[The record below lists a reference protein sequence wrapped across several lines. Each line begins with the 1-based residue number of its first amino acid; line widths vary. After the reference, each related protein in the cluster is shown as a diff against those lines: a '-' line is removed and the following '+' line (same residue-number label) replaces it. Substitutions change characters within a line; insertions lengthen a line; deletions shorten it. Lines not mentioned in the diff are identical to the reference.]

1 MARQATWTSG
11 RGSAAH
17 GQKGQDQGQGL
28 SQAKSSIPTTRIGYL
43 GVGQKPLLTLAY
55 CCGCA
60 VTATLSRSTFTGL
73 RCKECGHPY
82 GAGAKHVCEDVCFG
96 PLEVVYDYDVIKS
109 RVTRATIEAGPVSIW
124 RYREFLPI
132 EGDPIDV
139 GTGFTPLLK
148 ANRLAKRL
156 GLKNLYIKNDGVNMP
171 TLSFKDRVVSV
182 ALTRARELGF
192 TTVSCA
198 STGNLANSTAAIAA
212 HAGLDCCVF
221 IPSDLEL
228 GKVLGTLIY
237 NPTLMAVKGNYDQV
251 NRLCSEV
258 ANTYGWG
265 FVNINLRPYYSEG
278 SKTLGYEVIE
288 QLGWQL
294 PDHIVAPLA
303 SGSLFTKIRK
313 GFDEFIK
320 VGLVDEKPVRFSGA
334 QAEGCSP
341 IAQAFAEGRD
351 FITPVKPNTIAK
363 SIAIGNPADGPYAID
378 IANRTGGTIAAV
390 SDAEIVAGIQLLAE
404 TEGVFT
410 ETAGG
415 TTIAVLKKLVEQG
428 KIDPSETTV
437 AYITGNGLKT
447 LEAVSDAVGEPLTI
461 EPQLASFNAAWERAQ
476 ASHRSSVD
484 H

>member
-1 MARQATWTSG
+1 M
-11 RGSAAH
+11 
-17 GQKGQDQGQGL
+17 
-28 SQAKSSIPTTRIGYL
+28 I
-43 GVGQKPLLTLAY
+43 
-55 CCGCA
+55 
-60 VTATLSRSTFTGL
+60 VTATLSLSTAGPTFTGL
-73 RCKECGHPY
+73 RCKECGQPY
-82 GAGAKHVCEDVCFG
+82 EAGARHVCEDVCFG
-96 PLEVVYDYDVIKS
+96 PLEVVYDYEAIKS
-109 RVTRATIEAGPVSIW
+109 RVSRATIEAGPASIW

-132 EGDPIDV
+132 AGDPIDV

-148 ANRLAKRL
+148 ANNLAKRL
-156 GLKNLYIKNDGVNMP
+156 GLRSLYIKNDGVNMP

-192 TTVSCA
+192 KTVSCA
-198 STGNLANSTAAIAA
+198 STGNLANSTAAISA

-288 QLGWQL
+288 QLGWEL

-320 VGLVDEKPVRFSGA
+320 CGLVEEKAVRFSGA
-334 QAEGCSP
+334 QAEGCNP
-341 IAQAFAEGRD
+341 IATAFREGRD

-378 IANRTGGTIAAV
+378 IANRTGGNIADV
-390 SDAEIVAGIQLLAE
+390 TDTEIIEGIKLLAE

-428 KIDPSETTV
+428 KINPEERTV

-447 LEAVSDAVGEPLTI
+447 TEAVVDHIGKPYTI
-461 EPQLASFNAAWERAQ
+461 EAQLDSFNAAWRQAQ
-476 ASHRSSVD
+476 AEQAG
-484 H
+484 

>member
-1 MARQATWTSG
+1 M
-11 RGSAAH
+11 
-17 GQKGQDQGQGL
+17 
-28 SQAKSSIPTTRIGYL
+28 
-43 GVGQKPLLTLAY
+43 PLLTSIYY
-55 CCGCA
+55 CGSS

-96 PLEVVYDYDVIKS
+96 PLEVVYDYDLIKS
-109 RVTRATIEAGPVSIW
+109 RVSRATIEAGPVSIW

-182 ALTRARELGF
+182 ALTRAKELGF

-341 IAQAFAEGRD
+341 IAQAYAEGRN

-363 SIAIGNPADGPYAID
+363 SIAIGNPADAPYAID
-378 IANRTGGTIAAV
+378 IANRTGGMIAAV
-390 SDAEIVAGIQLLAE
+390 SDEEIVAGIQLLAE

-447 LEAVSDAVGEPLTI
+447 LEAITGAVAEPLTI

-476 ASHRSSVD
+476 ALHRANPKPLA
-484 H
+484 

>member
-1 MARQATWTSG
+1 
-11 RGSAAH
+11 
-17 GQKGQDQGQGL
+17 
-28 SQAKSSIPTTRIGYL
+28 
-43 GVGQKPLLTLAY
+43 
-55 CCGCA
+55 
-60 VTATLSRSTFTGL
+60 
-73 RCKECGHPY
+73 
-82 GAGAKHVCEDVCFG
+82 
-96 PLEVVYDYDVIKS
+96 
-109 RVTRATIEAGPVSIW
+109 
-124 RYREFLPI
+124 
-132 EGDPIDV
+132 
-139 GTGFTPLLK
+139 
-148 ANRLAKRL
+148 
-156 GLKNLYIKNDGVNMP
+156 MP

-192 TTVSCA
+192 STVSCA

-212 HAGLDCCVF
+212 HAGMDCCVF
-221 IPSDLEL
+221 IPADLEA
-228 GKVLGTLIY
+228 GKILGTLIY

-251 NRLCSEV
+251 NRLCCEV

-303 SGSLFTKIRK
+303 SGSLFTKISK

-320 VGLVDEKPVRFSGA
+320 VGLVDQKKVRFSGA
-334 QAEGCSP
+334 QAKGCSP

-378 IANRTGGTIAAV
+378 LANRTGGSIAAV
-390 SDAEIVAGIQLLAE
+390 SDEEIIAGIQLLAE

-447 LEAVSDAVGEPLTI
+447 TEAVSSAVGEAHTI

-476 ASHRSSVD
+476 ALQRATWDSVSC
-484 H
+484 

>member
-1 MARQATWTSG
+1 
-11 RGSAAH
+11 
-17 GQKGQDQGQGL
+17 
-28 SQAKSSIPTTRIGYL
+28 
-43 GVGQKPLLTLAY
+43 
-55 CCGCA
+55 
-60 VTATLSRSTFTGL
+60 
-73 RCKECGHPY
+73 
-82 GAGAKHVCEDVCFG
+82 VCFG
-96 PLEVVYDYDVIKS
+96 PLEVVYDYDAI
-109 RVTRATIEAGPVSIW
+109 RARTTRASIEAGPVSIW
-124 RYREFLPI
+124 RYRDFLPI

-148 ANRLAKRL
+148 ANRLARRL
-156 GLKNLYIKNDGVNMP
+156 GIKNLYIKNDGVNMP

-192 TTVSCA
+192 STVSCA

-212 HAGLDCCVF
+212 HAGMDCCVF
-221 IPSDLEL
+221 IPADLEA
-228 GKVLGTLIY
+228 GKILGTLIY

-251 NRLCSEV
+251 NRLCCEV

-294 PDHIVAPLA
+294 PDHIVAQLA
-303 SGSLFTKIRK
+303 SGSLFTKISK

-320 VGLVDEKPVRFSGA
+320 VGLVDEKKVRFSGA

-378 IANRTGGTIAAV
+378 LANRTGGSIAAV
-390 SDAEIVAGIQLLAE
+390 TDDEIIAGIQLLAE

-447 LEAVSDAVGEPLTI
+447 TEAVSAVVGEPHTI

-476 ASHRSSVD
+476 SLQRATWESVGV
-484 H
+484 

>member
-1 MARQATWTSG
+1 VV
-11 RGSAAH
+11 AAVSVASDRSH
-17 GQKGQDQGQGL
+17 DV
-28 SQAKSSIPTTRIGYL
+28 SISLAPAS
-43 GVGQKPLLTLAY
+43 VGEH
-55 CCGCA
+55 
-60 VTATLSRSTFTGL
+60 TFTGL
-73 RCKECGHPY
+73 RCKECGQMY
-82 GAGAKHVCEDVCFG
+82 GLGARHVCEDVCFG
-96 PLEVVYDYDVIKS
+96 PLEVVYDYDRIRS
-109 RVTRATIEAGPVSIW
+109 RVSRATIEAGPTSIW
-124 RYREFLPI
+124 RYRDFLPVAA
-132 EGDPIDV
+132 DPIDV

-148 ANRLAKRL
+148 ANRLARAL
-156 GLKNLYIKNDGVNMP
+156 GLKHLYVKNDGVNMP

-182 ALTRARELGF
+182 ALSRARELGF

-221 IPSDLEL
+221 IPSDLES
-228 GKVLGTLIY
+228 GKVLGTLVY
-237 NPTLMAVKGNYDQV
+237 NPVLMAVKGNYDQV

-278 SKTLGYEVIE
+278 SKTLAYEVIE

-303 SGSLFTKIRK
+303 SGSLFTKIHK
-313 GFDEFIK
+313 GFQDFVQ
-320 VGLVDEKPVRFSGA
+320 VGLVEDKPVRFSGA

-341 IAQAFAEGRD
+341 IAQAFQEGRD
-351 FITPVKPNTIAK
+351 FIKPVKPNTIAK

-390 SDAEIVAGIQLLAE
+390 SDAEIVEGIKLLAE

-415 TTIAVLKKLVEQG
+415 TTIAVLKKLAQQG
-428 KIDPSETTV
+428 RINPDERTV
-437 AYITGNGLKT
+437 VYITGNGLKT
-447 LEAVSDAVGEPLTI
+447 TEAVADAIGQPFTI
-461 EPQLASFNAAWERAQ
+461 EPQLASFHSAWEQAQ
-476 ASHRSSVD
+476 SSHP
-484 H
+484 HFA

>member
-1 MARQATWTSG
+1 M
-11 RGSAAH
+11 
-17 GQKGQDQGQGL
+17 
-28 SQAKSSIPTTRIGYL
+28 
-43 GVGQKPLLTLAY
+43 
-55 CCGCA
+55 
-60 VTATLSRSTFTGL
+60 TATLSRATFTGL

-82 GAGAKHVCEDVCFG
+82 AATARHVCEDVCFG
-96 PLEVVYDYDVIKS
+96 PLEVVYDYDAIRARVS
-109 RVTRATIEAGPVSIW
+109 RASIEAGPVSIW
-124 RYREFLPI
+124 RYRDFLPI

-139 GTGFTPLLK
+139 GTGFTPLLR
-148 ANRLAKRL
+148 ANRLARRL
-156 GLKNLYIKNDGVNMP
+156 GLKKLYIKNDGVNSP

-182 ALTRARELGF
+182 ALTRAKELGF
-192 TTVSCA
+192 STVSCA

-212 HAGLDCCVF
+212 YAGLECCVF
-221 IPSDLEL
+221 IPADLEL

-251 NRLCSEV
+251 NRLCCEV

-278 SKTLGYEVIE
+278 SKTLGFEVIE

-313 GFDEFIK
+313 GFDEFVK

-363 SIAIGNPADGPYAID
+363 SIAIGNPADGPYALD
-378 IANRTGGTIAAV
+378 IARSSGGSIAAV

-428 KIDPSETTV
+428 KIDPEETTV

-447 LEAVSDAVGEPLTI
+447 TEAISSAVGEPLTI

-476 ASHRSSVD
+476 SLQRASWEQLTP
-484 H
+484 

>member
-1 MARQATWTSG
+1 
-11 RGSAAH
+11 
-17 GQKGQDQGQGL
+17 
-28 SQAKSSIPTTRIGYL
+28 
-43 GVGQKPLLTLAY
+43 
-55 CCGCA
+55 
-60 VTATLSRSTFTGL
+60 
-73 RCKECGHPY
+73 
-82 GAGAKHVCEDVCFG
+82 
-96 PLEVVYDYDVIKS
+96 
-109 RVTRATIEAGPVSIW
+109 
-124 RYREFLPI
+124 
-132 EGDPIDV
+132 V

-148 ANRLAKRL
+148 AGNLAKRL
-156 GLKNLYIKNDGVNMP
+156 GLKSLYIKNDGVNMP

-258 ANTYGWG
+258 ANTFGWG

-320 VGLVDEKPVRFSGA
+320 VGLVEEKTVRFSGA
-334 QAEGCSP
+334 QAEGCNP
-341 IAQAFAEGRD
+341 IATAFREGRD

-378 IANRTGGTIAAV
+378 IANRTGGSIADV
-390 SDAEIVAGIQLLAE
+390 TDAEIIDGIKLLAE

-428 KIDPSETTV
+428 KINPDETTV

-447 LEAVSDAVGEPLTI
+447 TEAVADCIGAPYTI
-461 EPQLASFNAAWERAQ
+461 EAQLDSFKAAWAEAQ
-476 ASHRSSVD
+476 ANH
-484 H
+484 HN